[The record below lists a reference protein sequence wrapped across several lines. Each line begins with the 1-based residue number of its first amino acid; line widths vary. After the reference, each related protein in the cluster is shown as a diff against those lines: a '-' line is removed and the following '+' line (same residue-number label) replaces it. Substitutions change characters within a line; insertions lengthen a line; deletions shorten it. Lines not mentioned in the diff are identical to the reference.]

1 MKALLIATLIA
12 LCLPAASRAKT
23 YMLPDDEPVALIA
36 LPDAWA
42 ADDLD
47 DGIEAV
53 SPDEAV
59 YVAVEAAD
67 RYDPDGALAAARAFF
82 DDKGIVVDRASTTP
96 KDIEINGY
104 AGFSLTFEG
113 RDEDGPTHV
122 VVSVLQVSEAGALM
136 ITYWASDDGENAN
149 PDALSALLSSIQ
161 TAKKTIDQ

>member
-1 MKALLIATLIA
+1 MATRVAAFFSTNTGEKFHPVSLTRACSEPGQRILCGAQEIERRARFQNAETPMKALLIATLIA

-59 YVAVEAAD
+59 YVAVEAA
-67 RYDPDGALAAARAFF
+67 AAETLPLHRRSRRPKRRPAA
-82 DDKGIVVDRASTTP
+82 KNTTP
-96 KDIEINGY
+96 RRP
-104 AGFSLTFEG
+104 ST
-113 RDEDGPTHV
+113 
-122 VVSVLQVSEAGALM
+122 
-136 ITYWASDDGENAN
+136 
-149 PDALSALLSSIQ
+149 
-161 TAKKTIDQ
+161 